1 MCLKSNNPFR
11 IRTGK
16 SVAIFFIILIVIG
29 FSGICM
35 IPVLAVIYNNEIDT
49 YFKDES
55 IAKKATDTMSEEIDK
70 EETEEKGE
78 VIEEIS
84 KELSKPEILKI
95 NIFGYI
101 VIAIPVFLFI
111 AGMALLFIQKNR
123 INKIV
128 RGFYNDFLLYLRYF
142 DSENEDY
149 VENLIS
155 SISKLKMISND
166 EKITDLIE
174 KLINPPENLKVEDLL
189 KIFKSSKNK

>member
-1 MCLKSNNPFR
+1 M
-11 IRTGK
+11 
-16 SVAIFFIILIVIG
+16 
-29 FSGICM
+29 
-35 IPVLAVIYNNEIDT
+35 
-49 YFKDES
+49 
-55 IAKKATDTMSEEIDK
+55 
-70 EETEEKGE
+70 ETEEKGE